1 MKAFRYQIFI
11 KNDSEFALTGQYDA
25 LPDALAVIQQRS
37 ADEQTC
43 WLYDA
48 HTAEGGHDVF
58 SVDALGV
65 MTPTGHCA
73 SPVLNSLALTSL
85 VNLSFSA
92 LTPTLSIDNAS
103 ILINPLQSALPDI
116 NGLDGDYAAFS
127 ALSQAASQETV
138 MYSPL
143 HRQSEQENDIALTVY
158 HQGELI
164 ALATFSRYLEDHRFP
179 TKSSELYYEIAL
191 HTLYVKAD
199 FRGLGIATALSTL
212 IVNIARKDS
221 EHIYRQVSG
230 LGMNVKLWFSALAI
244 TEGGEA
250 VCDILS
256 EAFVEMADDL
266 IDELLDEG
274 YAVRYQEPMIFI
286 DSLF

>member
-1 MKAFRYQIFI
+1 MKAFRYQLFT
-11 KNDSEFALTGQYDA
+11 KSKSEFTLGGQYAA
-25 LPDALAVIQQRS
+25 LPDAIAAVQRHS
-37 ADEQTC
+37 VDGNTC

-48 HTAEGGHDVF
+48 QAVEGQADVF
-58 SVDALGV
+58 SFDSLGV

-73 SPVLNSLALTSL
+73 SHVLNALGLTSL
-85 VNLSFSA
+85 ASLSLSA
-92 LTPTLSIDNAS
+92 LTPTLSIDNCS
-103 ILINPLQSALPDI
+103 ILITPLQSALPDI
-116 NGLDGDYAAFS
+116 NGLDDDYAAFS
-127 ALSQAASQETV
+127 AISQSAAKDTV

-199 FRGLGIATALSTL
+199 YRGVGIATALSTL

-221 EHIYRQVSG
+221 EYIYRQVSG
-230 LGMNVKLWFSALAI
+230 LEMNVKLWFSALAI

-274 YAVRYQEPMIFI
+274 YAVRYQEPMIFV